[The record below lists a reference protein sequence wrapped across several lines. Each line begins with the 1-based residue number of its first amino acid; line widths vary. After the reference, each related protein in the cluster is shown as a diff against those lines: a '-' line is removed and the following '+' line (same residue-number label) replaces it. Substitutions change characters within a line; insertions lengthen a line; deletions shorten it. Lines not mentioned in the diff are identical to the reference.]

1 MAMTQATAQTQ
12 PILRH
17 IRSLLM
23 AAPYDQLADAELL
36 TKFLANRDEM
46 AFTAL
51 YRRYGRLVWS
61 ICGRILRSEQDRED
75 AFQAT
80 FFLLARKADT
90 IRRSSSVGSWLYG
103 VAYRT
108 AMKAKKNAARRQER
122 EAGPSDPV
130 RRRPEFHVPRPPC
143 WNV

>member
-1 MAMTQATAQTQ
+1 MATTQAG

-23 AAPYDQLADAELL
+23 AAPYDQLGDADLL

-90 IRRSSSVGSWLYG
+90 IRRSSFVGRWLYG

-108 AMKAKKNAARRQER
+108 AMTAEKNAAKPKSTALGDKFSRK
-122 EAGPSDPV
+122 PTT
-130 RRRPEFHVPRPPC
+130 
-143 WNV
+143 